1 MPKLSFKY
9 RRLAAGML
17 AVCLCALT
25 AVPSPVSAQPPAV
38 KQPEL
43 RFSFEGAHWREVL
56 GWVARESDLA
66 LQITDVPTG
75 SLTYTDTRTDSPD
88 EAIDWLNLFLIPRG
102 FTLVRS
108 GKLLSV
114 ISLDDERS
122 LQQLD
127 AMAELIPVEALATR
141 GEHDVV
147 KCLFQLG
154 NSDPATVRNELR
166 GLSLLREPIEF
177 ANSRQLLVT
186 GTVGRLK
193 TVQRIIETLETPSLE
208 RGPVRQ
214 FPLKN
219 VKASDVLTVVRPL
232 VGLVGAE
239 LVAGDISLSSDEDG
253 TQVFATGTKDKV
265 EIVAMVVEMLDAAA
279 DEPARKIEP
288 LSFETHAVQAG
299 NLQMVYEVLQTLL
312 ADKANEGLRLAQE
325 FNTNR
330 IAAYATTDV
339 HETIRKTIEKLE
351 ADKVEFEVIDLKSVD
366 PEYAVVLLRQMFD
379 VDTGLS
385 TDRNRLRVDADPLNQ
400 RLFVRGRKAE
410 IEEIKSVVER
420 LSISGV
426 SAQGTLRM
434 LPYQG
439 DRARA
444 ILDAA
449 RNFWAGDNEVIV
461 IPSGDGAKDGQLR
474 EQPVTPPASVPPPVN
489 SDQAEVNSV
498 PNAVPATARLPK
510 SEPHS
515 VAAFARTRNSSDGPG
530 SDERGYNQP
539 ARSFPAKYV
548 QPNALTSRAA
558 IKAQVTPQGILIQ
571 CDDVAALNQFE
582 EHLQLIAGPSGGF
595 TQHIRVFYLSNEKA
609 EVANRLLAELLGGT
623 IRTGRGFGGSLISR
637 LMESEAPAPTS
648 QANASNVPPAPG
660 LAETISS
667 VLTAGTATIVPD
679 TRLNRLFVQGT
690 ATDIAEIEAHLQ
702 IIDREVSLA
711 DVKTYGRPRVIEL
724 KHTPADEIADML
736 RDVYAGRV
744 EKSNRQN
751 NQRQAGQPQ
760 GQPNQRGNQQPQGQN
775 PQQANQQQQKQT
787 PVMTIAV
794 SERSNAIIVT
804 APTQL
809 AEEVESLTL
818 ALDGRGVQGVCVL
831 RLNNPRT
838 VEDALRE
845 IYGDQIR
852 SPRFG
857 GSR

>member
-1 MPKLSFKY
+1 MPILKTRQRSSM
-9 RRLAAGML
+9 AGL
-17 AVCLCALT
+17 LIVCLCALS
-25 AVPSPVSAQPPAV
+25 VSPQRATAQPQAKKP
-38 KQPEL
+38 PEL

-75 SLTYTDTRTDSPD
+75 SLTYSDKRAYSPG
-88 EAIDWLNLFLIPRG
+88 EAIDRLNLFLIPRG

-127 AMAELIPVEALATR
+127 AMAELVPVEELATR
-141 GEHDVV
+141 GDHDVV

-154 NSDPATVRNELR
+154 NTDPASVRNELR
-166 GLSLLREPIEF
+166 GLSLLREPVEF
-177 ANSRQLLVT
+177 ASSRQLLVT

-193 TVQRIIETLETPSLE
+193 TVLRVIESLETPSLE
-208 RGPVRQ
+208 RGPVRR

-219 VKASDVLTVVRPL
+219 VKADDVITVVRPL

-265 EIVAMVVEMLDAAA
+265 DIVAMVVEMLDGAA
-279 DEPARKIEP
+279 DEPARKVEP
-288 LSFETHAVQAG
+288 LTFETHAVQAG
-299 NLQMVYEVLQTLL
+299 NLHMVFEVLQTLL
-312 ADKANEGLRLAQE
+312 ADKANEGLRLAEE
-325 FNTNR
+325 FNTNS
-330 IAAYATTDV
+330 IAALATGDV

-379 VDTGLS
+379 LDTVLS
-385 TDRNRLRVDADPLNQ
+385 TDRNRLRIDADPLNQ
-400 RLFVRGRKAE
+400 RLFVRGRRGQ
-410 IEEIKSVVER
+410 IEEIKSVIER
-420 LSISGV
+420 LSVSGV
-426 SAQGTLRM
+426 SSQGTLRI

-449 RNFWAGDNEVIV
+449 RNFWAGENEVIV
-461 IPSGDGAKDGQLR
+461 IPSGDGSADQRLR
-474 EQPVTPPASVPPPVN
+474 EQSVTPPDSIPETPEAPTDRNRTELHRIPDESPSTV
-489 SDQAEVNSV
+489 Q
-498 PNAVPATARLPK
+498 R
-510 SEPHS
+510 PHS
-515 VAAFARTRNSSDGPG
+515 FTVEPTTR
-530 SDERGYNQP
+530 
-539 ARSFPAKYV
+539 PAKFV
-548 QPNALTSRAA
+548 QPVAPTTRAP
-558 IKAQVTPQGILIQ
+558 IKTQVTPQGILIQ
-571 CDDVAALNQFE
+571 SDDVAALNRFE

-595 TQHIRVFYLSNEKA
+595 TQHFRVFYLTNEKA

-623 IRTGRGFGGSLISR
+623 IRTGRGFGGSLFSQ
-637 LMESEAPAPTS
+637 LMDAPPITPSGPAGNQPNVS
-648 QANASNVPPAPG
+648 SVPPTPG

-679 TRLNRLFVQGT
+679 ARLNRLFVQGT
-690 ATDIAEIEAHLQ
+690 ATDIAEIEAHLK
-702 IIDREVSLA
+702 IIDREASLA

-724 KHTPADEIADML
+724 RHTPADEIADML

-744 EKSNRQN
+744 EKSARQSS
-751 NQRQAGQPQ
+751 NQRQPGQPQ

-775 PQQANQQQQKQT
+775 LQRSNQQQQKQT

-794 SERSNAIIVT
+794 NERSNAIIVT

-809 AEEVESLTL
+809 AEEVESLAL
-818 ALDGRGVQGVCVL
+818 ALDGRGVQGVRVL
-831 RLNNPRT
+831 QLNNPRT

-845 IYGDQIR
+845 IFGDQIR
-852 SPRFG
+852 SPRS
-857 GSR
+857 GSNR